1 MSLTMD
7 AGVGKTWFVLMG
19 IILVSISCSA
29 AHATNSSTTEPI
41 SSKLFL
47 VRVDLLDHHSQ
58 L

>member
-7 AGVGKTWFVLMG
+7 AGIGKTLFVLMG

-47 VRVDLLDHHSQ
+47 VDLLDHHSQ